1 MTTTAS
7 VSPKKS
13 TNGRAV
19 PLPLRALRL
28 GFRMASAVAP
38 RTAERRAAS
47 LFLTPPRPKARGPV
61 LEDSAAGRYALTV
74 REGDLRVEAWSW
86 GRGPTVL
93 LAHGWGGTAADMAP
107 LAARLEAAGYRAV
120 LFDFPAHGR
129 SAGRRT
135 NMVEW
140 LRVIRALAAAVGP
153 VHAVAGH
160 SFGAAT
166 VAIALAEQGMEVRGA
181 VLLAPVIGPALFVD
195 RFTGM
200 IGLPAARAEGM
211 MRRIAEMVG
220 REPRSLDAC
229 WAVRH
234 LRVPALVVHDPADRE
249 VPWAHA
255 QSIADAWPGSR
266 LLPAEGLGHNRLLRD
281 ERILSAATDFIS
293 PVTRS
298 ETFAFRR
305 IALASRKS

>member
-1 MTTTAS
+1 MTSTAS
-7 VSPKKS
+7 ASSKKS

-19 PLPLRALRL
+19 PLALRALRL
-28 GFRMASAVAP
+28 GFRVAATVAP
-38 RTAERRAAS
+38 RTAERRAAT
-47 LFLTPPRPKARGPV
+47 LFLTPPRPKRGGPV
-61 LEDSAAGRYALTV
+61 MEDADAGRYAITV
-74 REGDLRVEAWSW
+74 REGELRVEAWSW

-93 LAHGWGGTAADMAP
+93 LAHGWGGTAADMTP
-107 LAARLEAAGYRAV
+107 LAARLESAGYRAV

-140 LRVIRALAAAVGP
+140 LRVMRAVAAAVGP
-153 VHAVAGH
+153 IHAVAGH

-166 VAIALAEQGMEVRGA
+166 IALALAEQGMDVRGA

-195 RFTGM
+195 RFTSA

-211 MRRIAEMVG
+211 MRRTTEMVG

-229 WAVRH
+229 WAVKH
-234 LRVPALVVHDPADRE
+234 LHVPALVVHDPADRE

-255 QSIADAWPGSR
+255 QAIADAWPGSR

-281 ERILSAATDFIS
+281 ERILAAATDFIHS
-293 PVTRS
+293 LPVATVRV
-298 ETFAFRR
+298 A
-305 IALASRKS
+305 